1 MRSRGMSG
9 TFPAYSKMPKPHSG
23 ESPKNYLARFMSSP
37 EAMNSFSDPK
47 QRAAVAYSYLRRRK
61 KNKRKA
67 K

>member
-1 MRSRGMSG
+1 
-9 TFPAYSKMPKPHSG
+9 MPKPHAG
-23 ESPKNYLARFMSSP
+23 ESPKNFLQRFMSSP